1 VTEQQKYEVLETFD
15 GVEIRH
21 YPVCTVA
28 DVRVRGSAESAGNA
42 AFRPLVS
49 YISGRNRGARK
60 LAMTAPVT
68 QTAGEKLAMTAPVRQ
83 EAAVGDESAA
93 GDEWVVSFVLPGGG
107 RPSDYPE
114 PLDPQVSLRELPA
127 HDAAA
132 VRWSGRWTS
141 ANVASHTE
149 RLLIAL
155 AEAPWQ
161 VTGPTVWARYDP
173 PWMPPFARRNEVLVP
188 VVRA

>member
-1 VTEQQKYEVLETFD
+1 MTEQQKYEVLETFD

-28 DVRVRGSAESAGNA
+28 DVRVRGSAESAGNT

-49 YISGRNRGARK
+49 YISGRNRASQK

-68 QTAGEKLAMTAPVRQ
+68 QAAGEKLAMTAPVRQ
-83 EAAVGDESAA
+83 EAGT
-93 GDEWVVSFVLPGGG
+93 GGEWVVSFVLPGGG
-107 RPSDYPE
+107 RISDYPE
-114 PLDPQVSLRELPA
+114 PLDPQVTLRELPA

-132 VRWSGRWTS
+132 ARWSGRWTS
-141 ANVASHTE
+141 GNVDGHTE
-149 RLLIAL
+149 RLLSTL
-155 AEAPWQ
+155 TDSPWR

-173 PWMPPFARRNEVLVP
+173 PWMPPFARRNEVIVP